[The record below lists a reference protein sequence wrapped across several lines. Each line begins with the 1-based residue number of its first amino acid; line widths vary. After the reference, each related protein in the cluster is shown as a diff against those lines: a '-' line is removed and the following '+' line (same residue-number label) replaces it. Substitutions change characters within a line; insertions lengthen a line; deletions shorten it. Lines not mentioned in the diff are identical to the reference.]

1 MKSVRDEKKLK
12 KINANLFSTKLVL
25 LEEDIDPD
33 ANWFNETKISKIRIP
48 YYAAV

>member
-12 KINANLFSTKLVL
+12 KINANPFSTKLVL

-33 ANWFNETKISKIRIP
+33 ANYLMKQNLKN
-48 YYAAV
+48 